1 MRILIVL
8 CLVLAVF
15 SCKLEI
21 PETDLT
27 QFSPTPTTASV
38 SAGRIDN
45 VSGMADSRSQ
55 PDNIWIV
62 QGSGSPAA
70 LTLLGHDGTIKGTLD
85 VPRFSNRDW
94 ADLAIGPGPNQGTNY
109 LYIADI
115 GDRNLQSSIYQIYR
129 LPEPSTLQT
138 AITQIERINFRYP
151 DGPQDARAM
160 FVDALSG
167 DIFIVTNRVPNAR
180 LYRIAYP
187 QNIDEI
193 AIAEAFG
200 EIPVETLV
208 TGAAASSDGREV
220 VLRTYS
226 QGVYWKRAVGQ
237 TFDDA
242 MQKSNSRPAPL
253 VAEPRGEAIC
263 FDKDGSGYFTISQK
277 TTTDAVNLY
286 YFGKQ

>member
-1 MRILIVL
+1 MRSLLVL
-8 CLVLAVF
+8 CLLLATV

-27 QFSPTPTTASV
+27 QFSPTPTAVSV
-38 SAGRIDN
+38 PAGKIDN

-62 QGSGSPAA
+62 QGNGTPAV

-115 GDRNLQSSIYQIYR
+115 GDKNLQSIIYQIYR
-129 LPEPSTLQT
+129 LPEPQTLQT

-160 FVDALSG
+160 FVDGSTG
-167 DIFIVTNRVPNAR
+167 DIYVVTNRTPAAQ
-180 LYRIAYP
+180 LYRIAFP
-187 QNIDEI
+187 QNINEV
-193 AIAEAFG
+193 AVAEALG
-200 EIPVETLV
+200 AIPIGTLV
-208 TGAAASSDGREV
+208 TGAATSPDGREII
-220 VLRTYS
+220 LRTS
-226 QGVYWKRAVGQ
+226 NQATYWKRTVGQ
-237 TFDDA
+237 SFDDA
-242 MQKSNSRPAPL
+242 IQKSNSRPAPL
-253 VAEPRGEAIC
+253 VAEPGGEAIC